1 MSWISSKVSKLL
13 PHGNDN
19 GGKRGSNGGKSEKKE
34 KKGPLALVDSAQ
46 AATKSIVND
55 ARQKTDAEAGRQ
67 PEKQSEGVA
76 GKAKASGR
84 VAAEAADAPRST
96 QDRLKG
102 YLRHKEEAL
111 SPRVLRRTLDELK
124 AIVDP
129 QISEVEGGR
138 RAQGVA
144 RWYAS
149 ATPAQRRDMW
159 LLMSEQ
165 FVADPQTTRQAQAQF
180 AAKVGTP
187 DEAAAEV
194 HYRRATVSPRRRLLQ
209 RISAF
214 PGGIRFLVDLRA
226 EMLAHL
232 KGDQRLHALDV
243 EMEYMFSTWFDV
255 GFLDLRRI
263 SWDSPASLI
272 EKLIKYEAVHD
283 IKSWADVKNRLD
295 SDRRCYG
302 FFHPR
307 LPDDPL
313 IFVEV
318 ALMDAMADCI
328 MPLLDESADATD
340 LKKATTAI
348 FYSISNT
355 QAGLRG
361 VGFGDSLIKRVVETL
376 KEEFPKLKVFA
387 TLSPIP
393 GFRAWLGKNAGFML
407 DRLDGKVR
415 LQLAAALGGGARV
428 TQPGGVKLDLNADLN
443 EDVRAELPATQ
454 FLSAVDNAAGMDAK
468 SPVRKLLLRCA
479 AQYLGHGLKDGKPL
493 DPVARFHLGNGAR
506 VERLN
511 WAGDPSAKG
520 LKQSYGL
527 MVNYLYDLK
536 RLDKHRTL
544 LAQGKIA
551 VSADIEDLLF

>member
-1 MSWISSKVSKLL
+1 MNTARWISRKVSKLL
-13 PHGNDN
+13 PNGSGHNDAN
-19 GGKRGSNGGKSEKKE
+19 GRKMPEKE
-34 KKGPLALVDSAQ
+34 KKVPIVQVDIEKSAMNLKVIDIQ
-46 AATKSIVND
+46 PHAGIAVPHSTSKQPGIRSEYATV
-55 ARQKTDAEAGRQ
+55 RAGRSA
-67 PEKQSEGVA
+67 PAAAGLASVA
-76 GKAKASGR
+76 SVPAGPAGPAGP
-84 VAAEAADAPRST
+84 AAPTAPRAT

-102 YLRHKEEAL
+102 YLRHGSEAL
-111 SPRVLRRTLDELK
+111 SPRVLRRLLDELK

-138 RAQGVA
+138 RAQGMVG
-144 RWYAS
+144 WYAG
-149 ATPAQRRDMW
+149 ATAAERYDMW

-165 FVADPQTTRQAQAQF
+165 FVADPAATKSAQAAF

-214 PGGIRFLVDLRA
+214 ADGIRFLVDLRA
-226 EMLAHL
+226 DMLAHL
-232 KGDQRLHALDV
+232 KADGRLQALDV

-255 GFLDLRRI
+255 GFLDLQRI
-263 SWDSPASLI
+263 SWHSPASLI

-318 ALMDAMADCI
+318 ALMDSMAGCI
-328 MPLLDESADATD
+328 TPLLDESADAAD
-340 LKKATTAI
+340 LNKATTAI

-355 QAGLRG
+355 QSGLRG

-376 KEEFPKLKVFA
+376 KQEHPKLKHFA

-393 GFRAWLGKNAGFML
+393 GFRAWLGKNAAAML
-407 DRLDGKVR
+407 ARLGDKSR
-415 LQLAAALGGGARV
+415 AQLARALACDV
-428 TQPGGVKLDLNADLN
+428 PAPKHLLDSLD
-443 EDVRAELPATQ
+443 
-454 FLSAVDNAAGMDAK
+454 SALALDAK
-468 SPVRKLLLRCA
+468 SPVRSLLLKCA
-479 AQYLGHGLKDGKPL
+479 AHYLSQEFKDGKPL

-511 WAGDPSAKG
+511 WAGDPSVKG
-520 LKQSYGL
+520 LKQSGGL
-527 MVNYLYDLK
+527 MVNYVYDLK
-536 RLDKHRTL
+536 RLDKHRAL

-551 VSADIEDLLF
+551 VSAGIEELRF